1 MYLKNK
7 FAFYDMN
14 SQFADVIVTVYLPS
28 NNTLGIF
35 LNTMM
40 PIKHD
45 RITHRLKDSFP
56 EIKQVQ
62 FLELQRPVLNQ
73 QYPFERLQ
81 KVLFDKDVQV
91 ISWDASSESK
101 LRIKNKL
108 GSPYFMNHTSSKK
121 TNFISLQ
128 LLNEKAAVKVG
139 NKRIPSDLETQSA
152 LAGYSIPQYP
162 HISFDNSKALT
173 KDSIEKL
180 IFYVAHRTI
189 NTFRLFNTEY
199 YQNIYQTKL
208 NLINDFKVN
217 AKVDDTD
224 ATICGML
231 LTNNKKVKYS
241 DSNQFS
247 FEIDRNGKRINLL
260 DQLHN
265 EKVIPDLVYSFYKK
279 IENANYKTYKSILGK
294 RRNVKVPYY
303 DDKLN
308 PTDSYAVFS
317 FGGNHGS
324 ITGTPFNIPFNNQEP
339 KDIVPDKKTVIY
351 TNAFSIDADNC
362 YPSMNLKLGVFNSKA
377 RTNSY
382 DEIVKENI
390 ALKHAL
396 PSNKEEWTEK
406 DKQNSQRRLELKKIT
421 NTATGAANMGYAHAL
436 LPLNNKTM
444 SMRILVNL
452 IIYELGTAF
461 VRKLNAKVINTN
473 TDGIKIAFDTTSP
486 SIDEIKKI
494 AHNFDEKYG
503 LHFEVKK
510 IDRILLKDT
519 NNFIEWQLQDDH
531 YKVTNVVGKL
541 SKGYQGN
548 IPLSGNIDHPIIVDE
563 AVVAFFTENG
573 LSDMSNAKNWITN
586 FLKRKLKKFKGKEWE
601 VIAKPTSSYQYYYND
616 AILTTTNRIFFSKD
630 GNEMTRISIRTKRKS
645 KVPGWPTNLV
655 EIINKRSDLTSFA
668 KNIDLNSYIDWCLNI
683 LRLWVNSS
691 SEQLS
696 LLSGSNQV
704 KYNHQPAKSS
714 TKKLKPITVKHKNS
728 RLSKLLSERD

>member
-7 FAFYDMN
+7 FAFYDMDL
-14 SQFADVIVTVYLPS
+14 QFADVIVTVYLPS
-28 NNTLGIF
+28 DNTLGIF

-40 PIKHD
+40 PIKHEQ
-45 RITHRLKDSFP
+45 ITHRLKDSFP

-62 FLELQRPVLNQ
+62 FLELQRPILNQ

-81 KVLFDKDVQV
+81 KVLFDKNVQV
-91 ISWDASSESK
+91 ISWDASSENK

-108 GSPYFMNHTSSKK
+108 GSPYLMNHTSLKK

-162 HISFDNSKALT
+162 LISFDASKALT
-173 KDSIEKL
+173 KHSIENL
-180 IFYVAHRTI
+180 ILYVAHRTI
-189 NTFRLFNTEY
+189 NTYRLFNTEY
-199 YQNIYQTKL
+199 YQNIYHTKL
-208 NLINDFKVN
+208 NLINDFNVN

-231 LTNNKKVKYS
+231 LTNNKKIKYS
-241 DSNQFS
+241 DTNQFS
-247 FEIDRNGKRINLL
+247 FEIKQNGRKVNLL

-265 EKVIPDLVYSFYKK
+265 EKVIPSLVYSFYKQ
-279 IENANYKTYKSILGK
+279 IEDANYKTYKSVLK
-294 RRNVKVPYY
+294 KHRNVKVPYY
-303 DDKLN
+303 DNNLN

-324 ITGTPFNIPFNNQEP
+324 VTNTQFNIPFDSH
-339 KDIVPDKKTVIY
+339 KLVDIIPTKKTVEY

-362 YPSMNLKLGVFNSKA
+362 YPSMNLKLGVFHNNSKI
-377 RTNSY
+377 NSY

-390 ALKHAL
+390 ALKHSL
-396 PSNKEEWTEK
+396 PSNKEEWTET

-421 NTATGAANMGYAHAL
+421 NTATGAANMGYDHAL

-452 IIYELGTAF
+452 IIYELGTAY
-461 VRKLNAKVINTN
+461 VRKLNAKIINTN
-473 TDGIKIAFDTTSP
+473 TDGIKIAFDTKSP
-486 SIDEIKKI
+486 SIDQIKEI

-519 NNFIEWQLQDDH
+519 NNFIEWHLQDGQ
-531 YKVTNVVGKL
+531 YKVANVVGKL
-541 SKGYQGN
+541 SKGYQGK
-548 IPLSGNIDHPIIVDE
+548 IPLNGNIDHPIIVDE
-563 AVVAFFTENG
+563 AVVAFFTENN
-573 LSDMSNAKNWITN
+573 LSDMSNAKVWITN

-601 VIAKPTSSYQYYYND
+601 IIAKPTSNYQYCYNNT
-616 AILTTTNRIFFSKD
+616 ILTKTNRVFFSKD
-630 GNEMTRISIRTKRKS
+630 GTEMVRINTKTKKET
-645 KVPGWPTNLV
+645 KVPGWPSNLV
-655 EIINKRSDLTSFA
+655 EIINKRSDLISFE
-668 KNIDLNSYIDWCLNI
+668 KKVNLVPYIDWCLNI
-683 LRLWVNSS
+683 VRLWAKVPSK
-691 SEQLS
+691 QLS
-696 LLSGSNQV
+696 LLSESNQV
-704 KYNHQPAKSS
+704 KYNHKPAKTS
-714 TKKLKPITVKHKNS
+714 TRKTKPITIKHHNS
-728 RLSKLLSERD
+728 RLSQLLSERN